1 MGRIERE
8 RDIKMLHGGVKI
20 AAFAV
25 IQPKLAV
32 DCGVV
37 RTELSGAQQALDRLG
52 PGVIDD
58 VAMRYKCF

>member
-8 RDIKMLHGGVKI
+8 RDIEMLHGRVKI

-25 IQPKLAV
+25 IQPELAV

-37 RTELSGAQQALDRLG
+37 RTELSGAQQALDCLRQ
-52 PGVIDD
+52 GVSDD
-58 VAMRYKCF
+58 VAM